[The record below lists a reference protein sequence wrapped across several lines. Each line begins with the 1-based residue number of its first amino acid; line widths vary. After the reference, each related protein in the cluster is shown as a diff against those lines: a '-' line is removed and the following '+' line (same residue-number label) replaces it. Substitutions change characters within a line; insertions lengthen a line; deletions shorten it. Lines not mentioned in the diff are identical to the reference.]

1 MTRNEYFAICK
12 ELDLC
17 KTFSISKGLAVDD
30 HRMAEMFNVHLR
42 TAQRWS
48 AEEIA
53 IPDYVSRL
61 LRLMISKGISPQDVL
76 RANP

>member
-1 MTRNEYFAICK
+1 MTREEYFAICK

-30 HRMAEMFNVHLR
+30 HRVAEMFNVHLR

-61 LRLMISKGISPQDVL
+61 LRLMISKNIVPSDVIEV
-76 RANP
+76 NK